1 MGLHFASW
9 QLSTIAVPNAI
20 SFYCKMFF
28 QFDTDK
34 LNGLTLVW
42 LLAHS
47 FDQLSMMMLMLKS
60 ILSSWISHSHSHSRF
75 GKCMEDKIAPTIFT
89 QEFQAIWILAI
100 YFVVAV
106 VVVQFA
112 WYYIFREPV
121 SDACNNKWA
130 INDFSF
136 GWTLTNIWVFICI

>member
-89 QEFQAIWILAI
+89 QEFQANECFHLNFSHLFCCCCCCCSVCLIL
-100 YFVVAV
+100 
-106 VVVQFA
+106 
-112 WYYIFREPV
+112 YIP
-121 SDACNNKWA
+121 
-130 INDFSF
+130 
-136 GWTLTNIWVFICI
+136 WTCLWCMQ